1 MTENNSRHLLDRLA
15 EIEDPRNE
23 KGKRHPL
30 NSILGL
36 NIIGFLSGHKG
47 YTSTA
52 KWARSQP
59 DLVQA
64 LGFTHKTSTCP
75 ATIHNTLKNIDA
87 DVVEKTFTN
96 WVEYICKS

>member
-15 EIEDPRNE
+15 EIKDPRNE

-36 NIIGFLSGHKG
+36 NIIGFMCGHKG

-52 KWARSQP
+52 KWARSQ
-59 DLVQA
+59 
-64 LGFTHKTSTCP
+64 TSPKHSVLHTRNLLAPQRC
-75 ATIHNTLKNIDA
+75 IM
-87 DVVEKTFTN
+87 F
-96 WVEYICKS
+96 